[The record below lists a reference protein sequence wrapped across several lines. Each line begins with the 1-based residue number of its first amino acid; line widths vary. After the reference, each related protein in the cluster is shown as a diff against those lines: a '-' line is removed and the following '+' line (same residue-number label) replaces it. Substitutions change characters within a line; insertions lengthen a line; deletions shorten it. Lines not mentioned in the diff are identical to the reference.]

1 MTPAQFR
8 SLVLSLPNTTEAA
21 HMGHADFRVDGK
33 IFATLGYPDDEW
45 AMVKLPPELQEM
57 YVTVEPTVFTPG
69 PRRLGPERQ
78 HQCAPQ
84 GGNQGESGRGST
96 GGLGSPNWPSQLMNW
111 LCTQESIKLLAT
123 FSAQTACTG
132 VV

>member
-33 IFATLGYPDDEW
+33 IFATLGYPDDKW

-57 YVTVEPTVFTPG
+57 YVTVEPTVFTPVKG
-69 PRRLGPERQ
+69 
-78 HQCAPQ
+78 AW
-84 GGNQGESGRGST
+84 GRKGST
-96 GGLGSPNWPSQLMNW
+96 SVRL
-111 LCTQESIKLLAT
+111 KAAT
-123 FSAQTACTG
+123 EAKVEGAVRAAWEALTG
-132 VV
+132 RRD